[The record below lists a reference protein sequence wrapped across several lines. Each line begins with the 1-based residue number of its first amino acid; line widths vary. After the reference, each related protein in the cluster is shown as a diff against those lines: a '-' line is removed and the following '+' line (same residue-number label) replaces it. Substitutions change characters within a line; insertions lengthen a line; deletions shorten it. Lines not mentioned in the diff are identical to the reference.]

1 MCVRLIVF
9 LHLIKHL
16 LQTLIFS
23 DVSMRR
29 MIGGAVVVVV
39 VAIDRFDEVMGLLGP
54 ATLLYGPAG
63 LQRSAEEQTARR
75 SHSEEILHLKP
86 LRAAVVTQQLREM
99 IH

>member
-9 LHLIKHL
+9 LHLEKHL

-29 MIGGAVVVVV
+29 MIGGAVVLVVV
-39 VAIDRFDEVMGLLGP
+39 DRFDEVMGLFTP
-54 ATLLYGPAG
+54 AALLYGPAG

-75 SHSEEILHLKP
+75 SHGEEILHLKP

-99 IH
+99 IR

>member
-9 LHLIKHL
+9 LHLEKHL

-29 MIGGAVVVVV
+29 MIGGAVV
-39 VAIDRFDEVMGLLGP
+39 DRFDEVMGLFTP
-54 ATLLYGPAG
+54 AALLYGPAG

-75 SHSEEILHLKP
+75 SHGEEILHLKP

-99 IH
+99 IR